1 MEVSLES
8 QDCGF
13 RDETYSVGTEI
24 CELMRCMICRN
35 GKWEDWEIYGLA
47 ASLWQP
53 FFRGM
58 RPI

>member
-8 QDCGF
+8 QDCWF
-13 RDETYSVGTEI
+13 RDETFSVGTEI

-53 FFRGM
+53 FFRGL